1 MNEEYKRTK
10 EVNAQRDRES
20 KKGRR
25 KKIQAFRAYIIF
37 IIIWRLKEK
46 KEKNL
51 GSEKTKPDSDNNSF
65 SFFSND
71 LLTFSL

>member
-46 KEKNL
+46 KK
-51 GSEKTKPDSDNNSF
+51 KTLDRKKQSQIQTTILSH
-65 SFFSND
+65 FFQMIY
-71 LLTFSL
+71 